1 MNILHIDD
9 NPEIR
14 EMYSEMLSKDNSVTS
29 VSDGRKGLSLVA
41 ENDFDLILLDM
52 YMPKYS
58 GVKFLHDLKK
68 IRPSEL
74 KRVIVVSLLDF
85 NEDQV
90 KEFLKFGILSVEKKP
105 MDLKGVKKIEKSLLS
120 KKNAIAV

>member
-9 NPEIR
+9 NPDIR

-29 VSDGRKGLSLVA
+29 VSDERKGLSLVA